1 LIQINSWKKT
11 RSYFALG
18 PALQMA
24 QAWSSY
30 WASFAWAGS
39 PAARETWPLTLGDS
53 ARPIPARAGEEVGQD
68 GDEEDHDG
76 DVDRFESTGRGVAHR

>member
-1 LIQINSWKKT
+1 
-11 RSYFALG
+11 
-18 PALQMA
+18 LQMA